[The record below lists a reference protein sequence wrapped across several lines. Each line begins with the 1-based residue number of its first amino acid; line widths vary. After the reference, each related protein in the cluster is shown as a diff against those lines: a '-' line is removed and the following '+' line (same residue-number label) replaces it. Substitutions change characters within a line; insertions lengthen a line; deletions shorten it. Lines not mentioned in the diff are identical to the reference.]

1 MKLQDE
7 LNKYFESVKEEE
19 ELEEMN
25 TTAAVPGDIK
35 TPHMFTGGKSK
46 FEKKR
51 KKSATTSTGNK
62 IVKKT
67 NKHFTV
73 VESSYKRMMNQ
84 MMGLNETSY
93 RDFKKDPT
101 STPQQKVNRGIME
114 VNKMLS
120 QMERIV
126 NNNLR
131 LKTEMGV
138 QSNHFWKSTGNRFLK
153 INERMIRIANR
164 LKELSQ

>member
-51 KKSATTSTGNK
+51 KKSATTSTGNR

-67 NKHFTV
+67 SKHIKQ
-73 VESSYKRMMNQ
+73 ESSYKKMIKK
-84 MMGLNETSY
+84 MMGINEISY
-93 RDFKKDPT
+93 REYKKDPT

-114 VNKMLS
+114 VNKMLGEI
-120 QMERIV
+120 ERIV

-131 LKTEMGV
+131 LKTETGV
-138 QSNHFWKSTGNRFLK
+138 QSGHFWKTTGNRFRK
-153 INERMIRIANR
+153 INERMLRVANR

>member
-35 TPHMFTGGKSK
+35 TPAAFSDVTSRRK
-46 FEKKR
+46 KKR
-51 KKSATTSTGNK
+51 KKSATTSTGNR

-67 NKHFTV
+67 SKHIKQ
-73 VESSYKRMMNQ
+73 ESSYKRMMNQ
-84 MMGLNETSY
+84 MMGINEISY
-93 RDFKKDPT
+93 REYKKDPT

-114 VNKMLS
+114 VNKMLGEI
-120 QMERIV
+120 ERIV

-131 LKTEMGV
+131 LKTETGV
-138 QSNHFWKSTGNRFLK
+138 QSGHFWKTTGNRFRK
-153 INERMIRIANR
+153 INERMLRVANR